1 MAHVPSKPGVGR
13 RRFVQGIAAAGA
25 APTLAPA
32 GAFARTSSSVL
43 SGTDFK
49 LELATMPFNITGWTR
64 TATAINGQIPGPTL
78 RMREG
83 DTVTLSV
90 TNRLPFTSSI
100 HWHGLRIPSD
110 MDGVPGFSYAGIASG
125 QTFVYRFVLRQSGT
139 YWYHAHGP
147 EEQTGVYGSL
157 VIEPRGG
164 FAIRFDRDYVIV
176 LSDWSDESPLKI
188 ISNLKFQ
195 ADYYNYHRRT
205 LGTFIQDSRRDGL
218 GATIQDRL
226 MWGNMRMSPTDI
238 LDVSG
243 ATYTYL
249 MNGQPPAANWT
260 ALFRP
265 GERVRLRF
273 IDAGTMSIFDV
284 RIPGLKMTV
293 VQTDGNDI
301 VPVTVDEFRIGPG
314 ETYDVIV
321 EPREPQAYTIFAQ
334 AQDRTGYARGT
345 LAPRPGL
352 SAAMPP
358 MDPRPMR
365 TMADMGMDH
374 GAGGHAG
381 HGGAAPAGKPP
392 APMPSPSSDPHAG
405 HAMPGMSNG
414 ASSSAAQ
421 DHSAHGGSP
430 VARQGSMLP
439 MTGQHDAPQ
448 LEGRV
453 GVDNVAMVTK
463 SRLAEGGDGLDGNGR
478 RVLLLSDLRNAKRG
492 NDPRPPT
499 REIVLHLTGNMER
512 FMWSFDG
519 TKFSDAAPIMLKLG
533 ERVRFTLINDTMMD
547 HPMHL
552 HGVWS
557 ELENGQGDYLPYKHT
572 ILVKP
577 AERLS
582 FLVSADEP
590 GRWAFHCHLLYHM
603 ELGMM
608 REVRIS

>member
-1 MAHVPSKPGVGR
+1 MTHDRSKPAVGR

-25 APTLAPA
+25 VTSLSPWAASA
-32 GAFARTSSSVL
+32 GTSASVL

-100 HWHGLRIPSD
+100 HWHGFRIPTD
-110 MDGVPGFSYAGIASG
+110 MDGVPGFSYAGIKTG
-125 QTFVYRFVLRQSGT
+125 ETFVYRFPLKQSGT

-147 EEQTGVYGSL
+147 EEQTGVYGSI
-157 VIEPRGG
+157 VIEPKGG
-164 FAIRFDRDYVIV
+164 FANRFDRDYVIV
-176 LSDWSDESPLKI
+176 LSDWSDESPLTI

-195 ADYYNYHRRT
+195 SDYYNYNRRT
-205 LGTFIQDSRRDGL
+205 VGTFVQDAKRDGL

-301 VPVTVDEFRIGPG
+301 VPVTVDEFRIAPG

-334 AQDRTGYARGT
+334 VQDRTGYARGT
-345 LAPRPGL
+345 LAPRPGM
-352 SAAMPP
+352 SAAVPP

-381 HGGAAPAGKPP
+381 HGAAPPAAKPP
-392 APMPSPSSDPHAG
+392 GASSDPHAG
-405 HAMPGMSNG
+405 HAMPGMNNG
-414 ASSSAAQ
+414 ASKGGAQ
-421 DHSAHGGSP
+421 DHSAHGGVP
-430 VARQGSMLP
+430 AGQGPLP
-439 MTGQHDAPQ
+439 MTGHYSASQ

-453 GVDNVAMVTK
+453 GVDNVAMVTR
-463 SRLAEGGDGLDGNGR
+463 SRLSEAGDGLDGNGR

-547 HPMHL
+547 HPMHM

-557 ELENGQGDYLPYKHT
+557 ELENGQGDYRPYKHT

-577 AERLS
+577 AEKLS

>member
-1 MAHVPSKPGVGR
+1 MAHVPLKPGVGR
-13 RRFVQGIAAAGA
+13 RRFVQGMAAAGA
-25 APTLAPA
+25 ATTLAPT
-32 GAFARTSSSVL
+32 GASARASSVL

-49 LELATMPFNITGWTR
+49 LELATMPFNITGRTR

-125 QTFVYRFVLRQSGT
+125 QTFAYRFALKQSGT

-164 FAIRFDRDYVIV
+164 FATRFDRDYMIV

-205 LGTFIQDSRRDGL
+205 LGTFIEDSRRDGL

-352 SAAMPP
+352 SAAVPP

-381 HGGAAPAGKPP
+381 HGGAAPASKPP

-414 ASSSAAQ
+414 ASSGAAQ

-430 VARQGSMLP
+430 AASQGSMLP
-439 MTGQHDAPQ
+439 MTGQYDAPQ

-463 SRLAEGGDGLDGNGR
+463 SRLAEAGDGLDGNGR
-478 RVLLLSDLRNAKRG
+478 RVLRLSDLRNAKRG

>member
-1 MAHVPSKPGVGR
+1 MSHDLSRPEVRR

-25 APTLAPA
+25 VTAMSPWGARA
-32 GAFARTSSSVL
+32 GTSASVL
-43 SGTDFK
+43 SGPDIK
-49 LELATMPFNITGWTR
+49 LELGTMPFNITGWTR

-83 DTVTLSV
+83 ETVTISV
-90 TNRLPFTSSI
+90 TNRLPFTSSL
-100 HWHGLRIPSD
+100 HWHGLRVPSD
-110 MDGVPGFSYAGIASG
+110 MDGVPGFSFAGIKTG
-125 QTFVYRFVLRQSGT
+125 ETFVYRFPLKQSGT
-139 YWYHAHGP
+139 YWYHAHGL
-147 EEQTGVYGSL
+147 EEQTGVYGSI
-157 VIEPRGG
+157 VIEPKGG
-164 FAIRFDRDYVIV
+164 FANRFDRDYVVV
-176 LSDWSDESPLKI
+176 LSDWSDESPRTI
-188 ISNLKFQ
+188 VSNLKFQ
-195 ADYYNYHRRT
+195 SDYYNHHRRT
-205 LGTFIQDSRRDGL
+205 VGTFIDDARRDGL
-218 GATIQDRL
+218 GATVEDRL

-249 MNGQPPAANWT
+249 INGQPPAANWT

-273 IDAGTMSIFDV
+273 IDAGSMSIFDV

-293 VQTDGNDI
+293 VQVDGNDI
-301 VPVTVDEFRIGPG
+301 VPVTVDEFRIGPA

-321 EPREPQAYTIFAQ
+321 EPREAGAYTIFAQ

-345 LAPRPGL
+345 LAPRAGM
-352 SAAMPP
+352 AAAVPP
-358 MDPRPMR
+358 MDPRPLR
-365 TMADMGMDH
+365 TMADMGM
-374 GAGGHAG
+374 
-381 HGGAAPAGKPP
+381 
-392 APMPSPSSDPHAG
+392 
-405 HAMPGMSNG
+405 
-414 ASSSAAQ
+414 
-421 DHSAHGGSP
+421 AHGGM
-430 VARQGSMLP
+430 AHGGMAHGSMDHGG
-439 MTGQHDAPQ
+439 MDHGTMNHGAMSMSGQPAAPQ
-448 LEGRV
+448 LAGRV
-453 GVDNVAMVTK
+453 GVDNVAMVTR
-463 SRLAEGGDGLDGNGR
+463 SRLSEAGDGLDGNGR
-478 RVLLLSDLRNAKRG
+478 RVLVLSDLRNAKRG

-499 REIVLHLTGNMER
+499 REIVMHLTGNMER

-519 TKFSDAAPIMLKLG
+519 VKFSDAAPIMLKLG

-557 ELENGQGDYLPYKHT
+557 ELENGQGDYRPYKHT

>member
-1 MAHVPSKPGVGR
+1 MAHVPLKPGVGR
-13 RRFVQGIAAAGA
+13 RRFVQGMAAAGA
-25 APTLAPA
+25 ATTLAPT
-32 GAFARTSSSVL
+32 GASARASSVL

-49 LELATMPFNITGWTR
+49 LELATMPFNITGRTR

-125 QTFVYRFVLRQSGT
+125 QTFAYRFALKQSGT

-164 FAIRFDRDYVIV
+164 FATRFDRDYMIV

-205 LGTFIQDSRRDGL
+205 LGTFIEDSRRDGL

-352 SAAMPP
+352 SAAVPP

-381 HGGAAPAGKPP
+381 HGGAAPASKPP

-414 ASSSAAQ
+414 ASSGAAQ

-430 VARQGSMLP
+430 AASQGSMLP
-439 MTGQHDAPQ
+439 MTGQYDAPQ

-463 SRLAEGGDGLDGNGR
+463 SRLAEAGDGLDGNGR
-478 RVLLLSDLRNAKRG
+478 RVLRLSDLRNAKRG

-519 TKFSDAAPIMLKLG
+519 AKFSDAAPIMLKLG

>member
-1 MAHVPSKPGVGR
+1 MMVRLASNPTVGR

-25 APTLAPA
+25 IAALATRNA
-32 GAFARTSSSVL
+32 SAQSSSQVL

-49 LELATMPFNITGWTR
+49 LELATMPFNITGR
-64 TATAINGQIPGPTL
+64 AKTATAINGQIPGPTL

-90 TNRLPFTSSI
+90 TNRFPFTSSI

-110 MDGVPGFSYAGIASG
+110 MDGVPGFSFNGIKSG
-125 QTFVYRFVLRQSGT
+125 ETFVYRYALKQSGT

-147 EEQTGVYGSL
+147 EEQTGVYGSM

-164 FAIRFDRDYVIV
+164 FATRFDRDYVIV

-195 ADYYNYHRRT
+195 SDYYNYNRRT
-205 LGTFIQDSRRDGL
+205 LGTFIEDARRDGL
-218 GATIQDRL
+218 GATVQDRL

-301 VPVTVDEFRIGPG
+301 VPIAVDEFRIGPG

-321 EPREPQAYTIFAQ
+321 EPREPSAYTIFAQ

-345 LAPRPGL
+345 LAPRPGMT
-352 SAAMPP
+352 AAVPP

-365 TMADMGMDH
+365 TMVDMGMDH
-374 GAGGHAG
+374 GAGGHGG
-381 HGGAAPAGKPP
+381 HVTAVPGGKPP
-392 APMPSPSSDPHAG
+392 AASIDAHAG
-405 HAMPGMSNG
+405 HAMPGTSSGG
-414 ASSSAAQ
+414 ASGAAQ
-421 DHSAHGGSP
+421 DHGAHGGPPASGQAP
-430 VARQGSMLP
+430 MLP
-439 MTGQHDAPQ
+439 MSGEYAAPQ

-463 SRLAEGGDGLDGNGR
+463 SRLSEAGSGLDGNGR

-492 NDPRPPT
+492 NDLRPPT

-577 AERLS
+577 AEKVS

>member
-1 MAHVPSKPGVGR
+1 MTRDPSRPIVGR

-25 APTLAPA
+25 VTALSPWDASA
-32 GAFARTSSSVL
+32 QTSSAVL

-49 LELATMPFNITGWTR
+49 LELATLPFNVTGWTR
-64 TATAINGQIPGPTL
+64 TATAINGRIPGPTL

-83 DTVTLSV
+83 ETVTLSV

-110 MDGVPGFSYAGIASG
+110 MDGVPGFSFNGIKTG
-125 QTFVYRFVLRQSGT
+125 ETFVYRYALKQSGT

-147 EEQTGVYGSL
+147 EEQTGVYGSM

-164 FAIRFDRDYVIV
+164 FATRFDRDYVIV

-188 ISNLKFQ
+188 IGNLKFQ
-195 ADYYNYHRRT
+195 ADHYNYNRRT
-205 LGTFIQDSRRDGL
+205 LGTFIEDARRDGL
-218 GATIQDRL
+218 GPTIQDRL

-284 RIPGLKMTV
+284 RIPGLKMVV

-345 LAPRPGL
+345 LAPRPGMI
-352 SAAMPP
+352 AAVPP

-374 GAGGHAG
+374 GAGGHGG

-392 APMPSPSSDPHAG
+392 DASSDPHAG
-405 HAMPGMSNG
+405 HTMPGMSNG
-414 ASSSAAQ
+414 GASAAAQ
-421 DHSAHGGSP
+421 DHGAHGASP
-430 VARQGSMLP
+430 AAGLTSTLP
-439 MTGQHDAPQ
+439 MSGQHAAPQ
-448 LEGRV
+448 LQGRV

-463 SRLAEGGDGLDGNGR
+463 SRLSEPGDGLDSNGR

-492 NDPRPPT
+492 NDLRPPT

-512 FMWSFDG
+512 FMWSLDG

-577 AERLS
+577 AEKLS